1 MARPEFDALSGYRP
15 TVRVT
20 GTPSNKARHKTLQN
34 TRRIIIRLNS
44 IACIGGATRIQP
56 VCYDQP
62 TLGDPRDAGCCN
74 EN

>member
-34 TRRIIIRLNS
+34 TRRIIKRLNS
-44 IACIGGATRIQP
+44 IDCIGERPASSLFAVTSPYGRPKRCWLLQ
-56 VCYDQP
+56 
-62 TLGDPRDAGCCN
+62 
-74 EN
+74 